1 MLETSDITDWD
12 HATVEYDSHASYQLD
27 WLYCGTLPANDVI
40 MEKVIWADC
49 SSSRSDDSYDEQTEF
64 CADFFL
70 DLSMFRT
77 LKDREVAEAET

>member
-1 MLETSDITDWD
+1 MSDRDL
-12 HATVEYDSHASYQLD
+12 ATVEYDRHASYQLD

-40 MEKVIWADC
+40 MEKVIWGGC
-49 SSSRSDDSYDEQTEF
+49 SSSRSGDSYDEFFAEF
-64 CADFFL
+64 FV